1 MGTPDEEI
9 NRYKDPS
16 VDEVLITVAWFMN
29 VGKVKEKDVHK
40 ALTEARKEGQRNDL
54 PWREALH
61 RVVNRKARKNE
72 AGWENYQGDWVK
84 LQKTWAAY
92 NL

>member
-1 MGTPDEEI
+1 MDEEEI

-16 VDEVLITVAWFMN
+16 RDEVLVTVAWFIN
-29 VGKVKEKDVHK
+29 VGKVNEQAIHK
-40 ALTEARKEGQRNDL
+40 ALGEMRKEGQRNDL
-54 PWREALH
+54 TWCEALH
-61 RVVNRKARKNE
+61 KVVNRKARKNE

-84 LQKTWAAY
+84 LQKTWSAY